1 MHSYKI
7 QTTDHLNLHVTHWY
21 KIENPKGTLC
31 IIHGLGEHQER
42 YAHVA
47 KFYSEHGFN
56 VFSYDQRGHG
66 KSEGKRGHSPGIEF
80 NLDDL
85 ERVIQ
90 TIPKEHLFIYGHSF
104 GGNVLANFLL
114 RKQPN
119 YLSGAILSSAWLEL
133 AKQPNI
139 LEFAMAN
146 VMKKIAP
153 SFTQNSKIDAKLLSN
168 EPSVCEA
175 YVTDPLNHDKISV
188 RLFSDFYAA
197 GKWAIKNADKL
208 PIETLLVHGADD
220 AIISSHGTVEF
231 TENSKGLAKCKIFE
245 NTKHEPHNDKTH
257 ETLFA
262 YTLSWLESRLD

>member
-1 MHSYKI
+1 MDSYKV

-56 VFSYDQRGHG
+56 VFTYDQRGHG

-85 ERVIQ
+85 ERVIK
-90 TIPKEHLFIYGHSF
+90 TIPKDHLFIYGHSF

-119 YLSGAILSSAWLEL
+119 YLSGAILSSAWFEL

-146 VMKKIAP
+146 VMNKIAP
-153 SFTQNSKIDAKLLSN
+153 SFTQNSKICLLYTS
-168 EPSVCEA
+168 PSPR
-175 YVTDPLNHDKISV
+175 D
-188 RLFSDFYAA
+188 R
-197 GKWAIKNADKL
+197 G
-208 PIETLLVHGADD
+208 
-220 AIISSHGTVEF
+220 
-231 TENSKGLAKCKIFE
+231 
-245 NTKHEPHNDKTH
+245 
-257 ETLFA
+257 
-262 YTLSWLESRLD
+262 